1 MPSSV
6 IAAID
11 YQPEQHQLLVRFV
24 SGALYAYEA
33 VPEAVYRGLREAE
46 SKGRYFSRKV
56 RDRYAFR
63 RLD

>member
-11 YQPEQHQLLVRFV
+11 YQPEHQRLLVRFV

-33 VPEAVYRGLREAE
+33 VPEAIYRGFHAAD
-46 SKGRYFSRKV
+46 SKGRYFSRRV